1 MDYENGNQNEE
12 CDCAKN
18 DDLTSEELLP
28 DLRGSVVG
36 IAEDPQRHVSHYR
49 EHLAQLRRARV
60 ESLRGRLLAVRPSP
74 RK

>member
-1 MDYENGNQNEE
+1 
-12 CDCAKN
+12 
-18 DDLTSEELLP
+18 
-28 DLRGSVVG
+28 LRGSVVG

>member
-1 MDYENGNQNEE
+1 MDYENGNQNEK
-12 CDCAKN
+12 CDYAKN
-18 DDLTSEELLP
+18 DDLASEELLP

-49 EHLAQLRRARV
+49 EHLAQLQRARV
-60 ESLRGRLLAVRPSP
+60 ESLRRRFLAVRPSP